1 MAKFENQKTRRGSK
15 QYISYGKRE
24 NAYLEEFEESV
35 KCPIAT

>member
-1 MAKFENQKTRRGSK
+1 MAKFENQKTCGAK